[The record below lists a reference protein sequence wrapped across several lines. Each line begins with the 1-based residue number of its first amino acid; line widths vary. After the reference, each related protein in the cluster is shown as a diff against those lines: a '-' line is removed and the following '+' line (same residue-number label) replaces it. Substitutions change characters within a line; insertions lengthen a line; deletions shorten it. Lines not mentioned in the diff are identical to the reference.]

1 MSEEIEKRLNE
12 LENPTPDKDF
22 HHYVQPLAERLG
34 ELEKLEKVVE
44 EIYKRTG
51 MSFVIDKNGE
61 VREVIEE

>member
-34 ELEKLEKVVE
+34 ELEKVVE